1 MHIKK
6 LALFALTALI
16 ASTFMH
22 TNASAAQWGILPL
35 PKNAM
40 QGNPQDL
47 IDAIVKVKSI
57 PALISVNVTGWRD
70 LEPEKE
76 KYDLERRLGGFEYGV
91 KQGLIPYFGVSLI
104 NTVKRDMPDDLISL
118 KWEDPVLLERFT
130 KLVTEV
136 KSKLP
141 QNLPYFVIGN
151 EVDVYFQKHPEEV
164 GSYLAFYEKAKAV
177 VKQHFPG
184 AQVGITVTME
194 GLTKQERKEIVSK
207 IVKASDAAFFTFYP
221 VFNMQT
227 GKMGETAKYLDI
239 IIAEAAGKDVILQ
252 EVGFPSSTAI
262 GSSPALQA
270 EFFANIIPA
279 INVRPQIKMASI
291 FVLHDLEPPL
301 CTILTNYYGIGPEN
315 NANGYFQEFLCSLG
329 VHEMNGKAKP
339 AWGVLAT
346 ELSTAAANAAAA
358 EAAIRP
364 AEQPQQPAQQQP
376 APQTQR

>member
-6 LALFALTALI
+6 LVLFTLFTLFSTACI
-16 ASTFMH
+16 N
-22 TNASAAQWGILPL
+22 NAAHAAQWGILPL

-40 QGNPQDL
+40 KGNPQDL

-91 KQGLIPYFGVSLI
+91 KQGLVPYFGISII

-118 KWEDPVLLERFT
+118 KWEDPILLERFT
-130 KLVTEV
+130 KLVTEL

-141 QNLPYFVIGN
+141 ESLPYFVIGN
-151 EVDVYFQKHPEEV
+151 EVDVYFQKHPDEI

-177 VKQHFPG
+177 VKQNFPK
-184 AQVGITVTME
+184 AQIGISVTME
-194 GLTKQERKEIVSK
+194 GLTKQERKEIVLK
-207 IVKASDAAFFTFYP
+207 VVKSSDAAFFTFYP
-221 VFNMQT
+221 VFNMQP
-227 GKMGETAKYLDI
+227 GKMGETAKYLDLV
-239 IIAEAAGKDVILQ
+239 IAAAGGKDVILQ
-252 EVGFPSSTAI
+252 EIGFPSSTVV

-270 EFFANIIPA
+270 EFYSNIIPA
-279 INVRPQIKMASI
+279 INVRPEIKMASI

-301 CTILTNYYGIGPEN
+301 CSILTHYYGIGAEN
-315 NANGYFQEFLCSLG
+315 NANGFFQEFLCSLG
-329 VHEMNGKAKP
+329 VHDMNGRPKP

-364 AEQPQQPAQQQP
+364 AEQPQQQAQPPQQ
-376 APQTQR
+376 

>member
-6 LALFALTALI
+6 LALFALCALVV
-16 ASTFMH
+16 SLSVNN
-22 TNASAAQWGILPL
+22 NAHAAQWGVLPL

-47 IDAIVKVKSI
+47 VDAIVKVKSI

-91 KQGLIPYFGVSLI
+91 KQGLIPYFGVSII
-104 NTVKRDMPDDLISL
+104 NTVKRDMPDDLVGL
-118 KWEDPVLLERFT
+118 KWEDPIVLERFT

-141 QNLPYFVIGN
+141 ESLPYFVIGN
-151 EVDVYFQKHPEEV
+151 EVDVYFQKHPDEV

-177 VKQHFPG
+177 VKQHFPK
-184 AQVGITVTME
+184 AQIGVSVTME
-194 GLTKQERKEIVSK
+194 GLTKPERKELVLK
-207 IVKASDAAFFTFYP
+207 VVKASDAAFFTFYP
-221 VFNMQT
+221 VSNMQT
-227 GKMGETAKYLDI
+227 GKMGEAAKYLDLV
-239 IIAEAAGKDVILQ
+239 IAAAEGKDVILQ
-252 EVGFPSSTAI
+252 EIGFPSSVAV

-270 EFFANIIPA
+270 EFYANIIPA
-279 INVRPQIKMASI
+279 VNVRPQIKMASI

-301 CTILTNYYGIGPEN
+301 CTILTNYYGIGAEG
-315 NANGYFQEFLCSLG
+315 NANAYFQEFLCSLG
-329 VHEMNGKAKP
+329 VHDMNGKPKP

-358 EAAIRP
+358 EAAV
-364 AEQPQQPAQQQP
+364 
-376 APQTQR
+376 QTQR